1 MDESQVDS
9 FLLAPLKHRHESAPS
24 GKNTLF
30 SKLINSTPNQPTKDK
45 FQLQKA
51 FEQLKRVSNV
61 LPSENCRNLS
71 FDSRQN
77 FSRQPSFNRQTSFE
91 QQQAKFSSQKSKYSN
106 LLDRLQNAKSLD
118 KHLSVTGKNFC
129 MIKR

>member
-1 MDESQVDS
+1 MDESQIDS
-9 FLLAPLKHRHESAPS
+9 FLLAPLKNRHESAPS

-30 SKLINSTPNQPTKDK
+30 SKLINSTPNQHTKDK
-45 FQLQKA
+45 YQLQKA
-51 FEQLKRVSNV
+51 FEQLKRVSNI
-61 LPSENCRNLS
+61 LPSEKTRNLS

-77 FSRQPSFNRQTSFE
+77 FSRQPSFEQ

-118 KHLSVTGKNFC
+118 KNLSVTGKNFC
-129 MIKR
+129 MIKK